1 MCRFFGKAHEDN
13 CLTRQ
18 NLHRLVRKS
27 YIRDVLNA
35 YMGVPN
41 GLDNGLD
48 DALDLDL
55 RTLGLLSLGFVGLE
69 KRLVQSLLGS
79 LRLRV
84 ALLAFIVLERTF
96 SRAFGCRLK
105 TFLGLGITLVE
116 AFFKRRFAV

>member
-18 NLHRLVRKS
+18 NLHRLVRRS
-27 YIRDVLNA
+27 YIRDVLND
-35 YMGVPN
+35 YIDVPN
-41 GLDNGLD
+41 RIVNGLD

-55 RTLGLLSLGFVGLE
+55 RTSGLLSLRFAGVE

-84 ALLAFIVLERTF
+84 ALLEFIVLERTF
-96 SRAFGCRLK
+96 SSVFGCRLK
-105 TFLGLGITLVE
+105 IFLGLVIIFLE
-116 AFFKRRFAV
+116 AFLESFF